1 MHNNQHQQNIEED
14 FDRLLDELPTEIDDD
29 TYHKPSFNDLGLKPQ
44 VLKSVYEAGFNSPSP
59 IQEKAIPAVLEG
71 RDVVAQAQT
80 GTGKTAAFALP
91 IINNLKNNH
100 TIEALIIT
108 PTRELAMQISDE
120 IFKLGKHTKTRTVC
134 VYGGQSIKR
143 QCEFIEKN
151 PQVMIATPGRL
162 LDHLKNERIHR
173 FVPKVVVLD
182 ESDEMLDM
190 GFLDDIEEIFDY
202 LPSEAQIL
210 LFSAT
215 MPEPIKKLADKIL
228 ENPIKIHIAPSNI
241 TNTDITQRFYVI
253 NEHERAEAIMRLL
266 DTQSPKKSIVFTRT
280 KKEANE
286 LHKILVSKNYKSTAL
301 HGDMEQRERRT
312 SIMAFK
318 KNAADVLVATD
329 VASRGLDISDVSHVF
344 NYHLPLNT
352 ESYIHRIGRTGRAGK
367 KGMAITLVT
376 PLEYKELLRMQKEIG
391 SKIELFEIPTIGENQ
406 IIKTL
411 QNAKVSEKV
420 VSLYEQ
426 LTETF
431 EPSQLILKLLS
442 LQFETSKIGL
452 NQEEIHAIL
461 HPNKEKVQKRPSR
474 ANSKTHHKHERTHS
488 FKKHHKSNHHSK
500 NHKRY

>member
-1 MHNNQHQQNIEED
+1 MEFNQPP
-14 FDRLLDELPTEIDDD
+14 LPTEIDDD
-29 TYHKPSFNDLGLKPQ
+29 AYHKPSFNDLGLKES
-44 VLKSVYEAGFNSPSP
+44 VLKSVYEAGFTSPSP
-59 IQEKAIPAVLEG
+59 IQEKAIPAVLQG
-71 RDVVAQAQT
+71 RDVIAQAQT

-100 TIEALIIT
+100 TIEALVIT

-120 IFKLGKHTKTRTVC
+120 IFKLGKHTRTKTVC
-134 VYGGQSIKR
+134 VYGGQSVKK
-143 QCEFIEKN
+143 QCEFIKKN

-162 LDHLKNERIHR
+162 LDHLKNERIHK

-215 MPEPIKKLADKIL
+215 MPEPIKRLADKIL

-266 DTQSPKKSIVFTRT
+266 DTQAPKKSIVFMRT
-280 KKEANE
+280 KKEADE
-286 LHKILVSKNYKSTAL
+286 LHQFLASKNYKSTAL
-301 HGDMEQRERRT
+301 HGDMDQRDRRA

-318 KNAADVLVATD
+318 KNDADVLVATD
-329 VASRGLDISDVSHVF
+329 VASRGLDISGVSHVF

-376 PLEYKELLRMQKEIG
+376 PLEYKELLRMQKEID
-391 SKIELFEIPTIGENQ
+391 SEIELFEIPTINENQ

-411 QNAKVSEKV
+411 HDAKVSEGII
-420 VSLYEQ
+420 SLYEQ
-426 LTETF
+426 LTEIF
-431 EPSQLILKLLS
+431 EPSQLVLKLLS

-452 NQEEIHAIL
+452 NQQEIDAIQN
-461 HPNKEKVQKRPSR
+461 PKEKTPKPS
-474 ANSKTHHKHERTHS
+474 NKKTHPHEQARS
-488 FKKHHKSNHHSK
+488 FKKGQHKDRHPKTSHHSK
-500 NHKRY
+500 KPKRR